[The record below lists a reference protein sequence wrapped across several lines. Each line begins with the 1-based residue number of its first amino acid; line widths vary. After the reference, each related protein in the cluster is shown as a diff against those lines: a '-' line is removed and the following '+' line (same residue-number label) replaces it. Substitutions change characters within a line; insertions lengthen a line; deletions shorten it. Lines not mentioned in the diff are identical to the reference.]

1 MGHVLMIVADS
12 ILINNLIFL
21 KDHRTN
27 GSDGQ
32 RFTFYTAG
40 FVFFHCFL
48 QISLWDLM
56 GHRSLEF
63 LQR

>member
-48 QISLWDLM
+48 GFNGAQVP
-56 GHRSLEF
+56 
-63 LQR
+63 